1 MKVTL
6 ATERHEM
13 QLEKD
18 KIADW
23 MAEFKKKVYM
33 SLENLQESSTKDLEE
48 KYRVQDLHLARE
60 IGKIGQRLD
69 SIEKFLEET
78 GKLKQSEC
86 ELYVKYMNGRYLSQE
101 LEKDIQAMARRRKR
115 PSVKFSFN
123 RKLERMFDG
132 VTSLGSVSVNR
143 D

>member
-1 MKVTL
+1 
-6 ATERHEM
+6 M

-18 KIADW
+18 KITDR
-23 MAEFKKKVYM
+23 MTEFKKKVYM

-48 KYRVQDLHLARE
+48 KYRVQDLHLGRE
-60 IGKIGQRLD
+60 IGQIVQRLD

-78 GKLKQSEC
+78 SKLKRSEC
-86 ELYVKYMNGRYLSQE
+86 ELYVKYMNGQYLSQE
-101 LEKDIQAMARRRKR
+101 LEKDLQAMARRRKR
-115 PSVKFSFN
+115 PSVKFTFN

-132 VTSLGSVSVNR
+132 VTSLGNVSVNG